1 MPSLKDNL
9 NLFKVRL
16 QLLKKTPHNQSNNT
30 KHTWLINLKVNAGT
44 GNGTSGSF
52 SVASAVSDP
61 MHFASLFFS
70 FSILSCAVFLVIVL
84 LYQSVA

>member
-9 NLFKVRL
+9 NLFSQIAVV
-16 QLLKKTPHNQSNNT
+16 KKKPHNQSDNT

-70 FSILSCAVFLVIVL
+70 FSILSCAVFLVLV